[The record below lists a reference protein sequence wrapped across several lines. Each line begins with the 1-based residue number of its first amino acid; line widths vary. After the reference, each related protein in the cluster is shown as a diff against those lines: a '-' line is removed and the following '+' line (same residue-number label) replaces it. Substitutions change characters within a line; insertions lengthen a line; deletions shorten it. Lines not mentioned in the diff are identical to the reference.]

1 MIITAKFAIT
11 KRTITTTKTIIAIK
25 KSNNNNHF
33 QKSCLGSDLKTD
45 LSVKML

>member
-11 KRTITTTKTIIAIK
+11 KRTITTTKTMAIK